1 MTYNTPLSTAAI
13 PTTQRADYEFVKWN
27 TKANGT
33 GDDLDTVSNRT
44 ENATYYAI
52 WKATK
57 DPVTVTFNGNGA
69 GKEANPATITV
80 NKGDKIGLGMPE
92 APERNKY
99 KFDKWNTKQNG
110 SGTEFTEETPIQDNI
125 TVYAQ
130 WKIDI
135 AKTTN

>member
-1 MTYNTPLSTAAI
+1 MTYNTPLSAAAVPTA
-13 PTTQRADYEFVKWN
+13 QRADYEFVKWN

-69 GKEANPATITV
+69 GKEANPTT
-80 NKGDKIGLGMPE
+80 KIGR
-92 APERNKY
+92 AH
-99 KFDKWNTKQNG
+99 
-110 SGTEFTEETPIQDNI
+110 
-125 TVYAQ
+125 V
-130 WKIDI
+130 
-135 AKTTN
+135 